1 MSTAL
6 LPDLWWPPLFCAI
19 GFVVASIVLWL
30 NLGQDSGIAR
40 RARAAA
46 EIAVVGGVLYWL
58 VVAHLGWSRLLD
70 QSSYAG
76 GRVFGNF
83 ALLEAG
89 VCGLVLWPFAAW
101 RLEKELG
108 VALYDSSWHTAR
120 VVIAVSVA
128 FLATYVVLRFGS
140 QGWPW

>member
-1 MSTAL
+1 MPTAL

-19 GFVVASIVLWL
+19 GFVVALMVLWL
-30 NLGQDSGIAR
+30 NLGPETGLAE

-46 EIAVVGGVLYWL
+46 EITVVGGVLYWL
-58 VVAHLGWSRLLD
+58 VVAHLGWSRLLG
-70 QSSYAG
+70 SSHLVHWLTW
-76 GRVFGNF
+76 RL

-89 VCGLVLWPFAAW
+89 LCGLVLWPFAAW